1 DRIRDILRRL
11 KPLSKHTHTI
21 MKVGHLYIYPKQY
34 EAEINSKRLTFTQ
47 KEFELL
53 LYLAT
58 HKGIVLSREQLLKEV
73 WKYDCAGDPRIVDV
87 HISLLPEKSERT
99 NRQRSYSR
107 TSQGHG

>member
-73 WKYDCAGDPRIVDV
+73 WKYDFAGDTRIVDV
-87 HISLLPEKSERT
+87 HISWLREKILT
-99 NRQRSYSR
+99 KKKLQTYIKTIHRQR
-107 TSQGHG
+107 